1 MESSTSLEIYF
12 DNNATTQPLLEVR
25 EAMLEV
31 LGSGFGNPS
40 SAHSTGDRAREHLLS
55 AREAVAALL
64 GVESSRIIFTSGG
77 TESNNLV
84 FANVMNNSSSRLRVV
99 TTEVEHS
106 SILKYCEFLEEHG
119 AEIVYLPVD
128 RDGRLSLSEVEAA
141 ITPNTAL
148 VSIQWV
154 NNETGVIQ
162 PVKTIS
168 DICQKHGV
176 LFHSD
181 AAQAVGKVNIDLSAL
196 PVDFLSLSGHKFH
209 GPQGVGALYTS
220 NRKLLSSIIRGGPQE
235 GGLRAG
241 TENLPGIVGIGK
253 AAELRHER
261 LNQFLD
267 KLGALRDQFEQQ
279 VFEKVPGAEING
291 DRENRVCNTT
301 NILFRGVDGQALVAR
316 LDMEGIRCSQSS
328 ACTNQRPEPSYVL
341 RAMGLSEEEAYSSV
355 RFSFSGQNSDEEIEY
370 AVTAI
375 EKICKQLLEFTA
387 NRRKLKAA
395 GGA

>member
-1 MESSTSLEIYF
+1 
-12 DNNATTQPLLEVR
+12 
-25 EAMLEV
+25 
-31 LGSGFGNPS
+31 
-40 SAHSTGDRAREHLLS
+40 
-55 AREAVAALL
+55 
-64 GVESSRIIFTSGG
+64 
-77 TESNNLV
+77 
-84 FANVMNNSSSRLRVV
+84 
-99 TTEVEHS
+99 
-106 SILKYCEFLEEHG
+106 
-119 AEIVYLPVD
+119 
-128 RDGRLSLSEVEAA
+128 LSEVEAA
-141 ITPNTAL
+141 ITPNTTL

-162 PVKTIS
+162 PVKAIS
-168 DICQKHGV
+168 EICHKQDV
-176 LFHSD
+176 QFHTD
-181 AAQAVGKVNIDLSAL
+181 AAQAVGKINIDLSAL

-209 GPQGVGALYTS
+209 GPQGVGALYTR

-241 TENLPGIVGIGK
+241 TENLPGIAGIGK

-261 LNQFLD
+261 LNQVLE
-267 KLGALRDQFEQQ
+267 KLRALRDR
-279 VFEKVPGAEING
+279 FEKQVVETVPETEVTG
-291 DRENRVCNTT
+291 DSNNRICNTT

-355 RFSFSGQNSDEEIEY
+355 RFSFSEQNSDEEIEY

-375 EKICKQLLEFTA
+375 EKICKQLRSFVA
-387 NRRKLKAA
+387 NRRRLRAA